1 MASKKQL
8 KRLESKYITLAFNEF
23 LDSGHLVNRDLINGS
38 FFEGLSDHIF
48 KPKRKL
54 NKANKK
60 FIDRHVANE
69 NRKLP
74 F

>member
-8 KRLESKYITLAFNEF
+8 RRLESKYLSLAFNEF
-23 LDSGHLVNRDLINGS
+23 LDSGGLMNKQICNSAL
-38 FFEGLSDHIF
+38 FEGVYDHIF

-54 NKANKK
+54 NKANEK
-60 FIDRHVANE
+60 FIERHVANE